1 MVNRL
6 KRLKSNVPGLDEI
19 LCGGFV
25 EGASYILRGRPGAG
39 KTILANQVAFSQAR
53 EGNSVMYV
61 TLLAESHERL
71 FEALSTLDF
80 YDAQHVGS
88 NMTYV
93 SLFQTLRSE
102 GLDAV
107 VTMLRKEM
115 ARRNPT
121 MLVVDGLL
129 TARDAA
135 DDSLDV
141 KTFVAELQA
150 NAAFSRCTILLLTS
164 AQPGDASPEHTMV
177 DGVIELHEDYAGART
192 SRRLQVTKSRGSG
205 ALSGLHQ
212 YTITQTGM
220 SVFPR
225 LEALLAHPSMLD
237 AAPPERLPS
246 GVDGLDELIGGGIP
260 AASVTLAMGP
270 SGTGKTTLGL
280 SFLKL
285 ATPEQPA
292 VMLSFSESPQRLLRK
307 ATAIGIDLESLVA
320 SGAVTLMWR
329 PLTENL
335 ADKIAYE
342 LLDAVAAVNAC
353 RVVVDGYSALERTIL
368 DKTRIVEFFSALGN
382 ELKGRGVTLL
392 ATWETRNLFGLSAE
406 SPTPEISGIVDNL
419 LLLQQHPAGAD
430 LRRVVGILKIRDGL
444 YPSSMYEIA
453 VGQGG
458 LQVRGKF
465 DVSNP
470 SVDELR
476 APAPRVD

>member
-6 KRLKSNVPGLDEI
+6 NRLKSTVPGLDDI

-39 KTILANQVAFSQAR
+39 KTILANQIAFSQAR
-53 EGNSVMYV
+53 DGNSVMYI

-80 YDAQHVGS
+80 YDPEHVGS
-88 NMTYV
+88 NLTYV
-93 SLFQTLRSE
+93 SLFQTLRAE

-115 ARRNPT
+115 ARRQPV

-150 NAAFSRCTILLLTS
+150 NAAFSRCTMLLLTS
-164 AQPGDASPEHTMV
+164 ATPGDASPEHTMV
-177 DGVIELHEDYAGART
+177 DGVIELHEDFAGART
-192 SRRLQVTKSRGSG
+192 ARRLQVTKSRGSR
-205 ALSGLHQ
+205 ALPGLHQ
-212 YTITQTGM
+212 YEITHRGLA
-220 SVFPR
+220 VFPR
-225 LEALLAHPSMLD
+225 VEALLAHPSALD
-237 AAPPERLPS
+237 SAPPERLPT
-246 GVDGLDELIGGGIP
+246 GVAGLDELIGGGIP
-260 AASVTLAMGP
+260 AESITLAMGP

-285 ATPEQPA
+285 ATPEAPA
-292 VMLSFSESPQRLLRK
+292 VMLSFAESPQRLLRK
-307 ATAIGIDLESLVA
+307 ATAIGIELESLVA

-329 PLTENL
+329 PMTETL
-335 ADKIAYE
+335 VDKLAYE
-342 LLDAVAAVNAC
+342 LLDTIAAVGA
-353 RVVVDGYSALERTIL
+353 RRIVIDGYSALERIMI
-368 DKTRIVEFFSALGN
+368 DKSRVVEFFSSLGN
-382 ELKGRGVTLL
+382 ELKGRGATVL

-430 LRRVVGILKIRDGL
+430 LHRVLGILKIRDGA
-444 YPSSMYEIA
+444 YPSSMYEVA

-458 LQVRGKF
+458 LSVCGKF
-465 DVSNP
+465 DASNP
-470 SVDELR
+470 PLDERR
-476 APAPRVD
+476 APAPRVV

>member
-6 KRLKSNVPGLDEI
+6 KRLKSTVPGLDDI

-39 KTILANQVAFSQAR
+39 KTILANQIAFAQAR
-53 EGNSVMYV
+53 DGNSVMYV

-80 YDAQHVGS
+80 YDAQYVGS

-177 DGVIELHEDYAGART
+177 DGVVELHEDFAGART

-205 ALSGLHQ
+205 ALSGLHH
-212 YTITQTGM
+212 YEITQAGM
-220 SVFPR
+220 AVFPR
-225 LEALLAHPSMLD
+225 LEALLSRPSMLD
-237 AAPPERLPS
+237 AAPPDRLAS
-246 GVDGLDELIGGGIP
+246 GVDGLDDLIGGGIP

-280 SFLKL
+280 SFLKF
-285 ATPEQPA
+285 ATPERPA
-292 VMLSFSESPQRLLRK
+292 VMLSFAESPQRLFRK
-307 ATAIGIDLESLVA
+307 ATAIGIDLESMVA
-320 SGAVTLMWR
+320 TKAVTLIWC
-329 PLTENL
+329 PLTESL
-335 ADKIAYE
+335 VDRIAYE
-342 LLDAVAAVNAC
+342 LLDAVAAVNAS
-353 RVVVDGYSALERTIL
+353 RIVIDGYSALERTMI
-368 DKTRIVEFFSALGN
+368 DKTRVVEFFSALGN
-382 ELKGRGVTLL
+382 ELKGRGATVV
-392 ATWETRNLFGLSAE
+392 ATWETRNLFGLRAE

-419 LLLQQHPAGAD
+419 FLLKQHPAGAD
-430 LRRVVGILKIRDGL
+430 LRRVLGILKIRDGF
-444 YPSSMYEIA
+444 YPASMYEIA
-453 VGQGG
+453 VGHGG
-458 LQVRGKF
+458 LQMCGKF
-465 DVSNP
+465 DVTNP
-470 SVDELR
+470 PPDEPR
-476 APAPRVD
+476 APVPQVQ

>member
-1 MVNRL
+1 L
-6 KRLKSNVPGLDEI
+6 KRLKSTVPGLDDI

-53 EGNSVMYV
+53 EGNSVMYI

-80 YDAQHVGS
+80 YDAEQVGS
-88 NMTYV
+88 NMIYI

-177 DGVIELHEDYAGART
+177 DGVIELHEHFAGART
-192 SRRLQVTKSRGSG
+192 ARRLQVTKSRGSN
-205 ALSGLHQ
+205 ALPGLHQ
-212 YTITQTGM
+212 YEITQAGM
-220 SVFPR
+220 ATFPR
-225 LEALLAHPSMLD
+225 LEALLAHPSVLD
-237 AAPPERLPS
+237 SAPPERLPS
-246 GVDGLDELIGGGIP
+246 GVEGLDELIGGGLP

-280 SFLKL
+280 SFLAL
-285 ATPEQPA
+285 ATPQQPA
-292 VMLSFSESPQRLLRK
+292 VLLSFAESPQRLLRK
-307 ATAIGIDLESLVA
+307 ATAIGIDLESMVA
-320 SGAVTLMWR
+320 SGAVTLLWR
-329 PLTENL
+329 PLTESL
-335 ADKIAYE
+335 VDKIAYE
-342 LLDAVAAVNAC
+342 LLDAIAAVNAS
-353 RVVVDGYSALERTIL
+353 RVVVDGYSALERTMI
-368 DKTRIVEFFSALGN
+368 DKTRVVEFFSALGN
-382 ELKGRGVTLL
+382 ELKGRGATVL
-392 ATWETRNLFGLSAE
+392 ATWETRNLFGLSTE

-419 LLLQQHPAGAD
+419 LLLKQHPTGAD
-430 LRRVVGILKIRDGL
+430 LRRVLGILKIRDGL
-444 YPSSMYEIA
+444 YAASMYEVA

-458 LQVRGKF
+458 LQVCGKF
-465 DVSNP
+465 DASHP
-470 SVDELR
+470 PVDELR
-476 APAPRVD
+476 APAPRVK

>member
-1 MVNRL
+1 VVNRL
-6 KRLKSNVPGLDEI
+6 KRLKSAVPGLDDI

-39 KTILANQVAFSQAR
+39 KTILANQVAFAQAR
-53 EGNSVMYV
+53 EGNSIMYV

-88 NMTYV
+88 NMIYL

-177 DGVIELHEDYAGART
+177 DGVIELHEDFAGART
-192 SRRLQVTKSRGSG
+192 SRRLQVTKSRGSN
-205 ALSGLHQ
+205 ALSGLHH
-212 YTITQTGM
+212 YEITQGGM
-220 SVFPR
+220 AVFPR
-225 LEALLAHPSMLD
+225 LEALLSHPSMLD

-246 GVDGLDELIGGGIP
+246 GVDGFDELIGGGVP

-285 ATPEQPA
+285 ATP
-292 VMLSFSESPQRLLRK
+292 SFAESPQRLFRK
-307 ATAIGIDLESLVA
+307 ANAIGIDLESMVA
-320 SGAVTLMWR
+320 SKAVTLLWR
-329 PLTENL
+329 PLTESL
-335 ADKIAYE
+335 VDKIAYD

-353 RVVVDGYSALERTIL
+353 RVVIDGYSALERTML
-368 DKTRIVEFFSALGN
+368 DKTRVVEFFSALGN
-382 ELKGRGVTLL
+382 ELKGRGATVL
-392 ATWETRNLFGLSAE
+392 ATWETRNLFGLSTE

-430 LRRVVGILKIRDGL
+430 LRRVVGILKIRDGY
-444 YPSSMYEIA
+444 YPSSMYEVA

-458 LQVRGKF
+458 LRACGKF
-465 DVSNP
+465 DTSNP
-470 SVDELR
+470 PLDELR